1 METSDMSTVSQ
12 RIHALRQKFAQFEHG
27 GHCFGSEEMMALGRE
42 LRGIAAAAEQ
52 LEARKD
58 VPLPGFPPRPAPSQP
73 PQPQP
78 GAIAVGTF
86 FFVPA
91 EARQ

>member
-1 METSDMSTVSQ
+1 MSATVSQ
-12 RIHALRQKFAQFEHG
+12 RIHALRQKFAQYEHG
-27 GHCFGSEEMMALGRE
+27 GHCFGSEEVMALGRE
-42 LRGIAAAAEQ
+42 LRAIATAAEA

-58 VPLPGFPPRPAPSQP
+58 ATLPGLPPRTVPGQQAR
-73 PQPQP
+73 PQP

-91 EARQ
+91 ERTLS